1 LLSTRYKL
9 FWHCRQIIKKQ
20 LIKQTPWN
28 DLVVLNYNQLK
39 IPNTELH
46 ILSTDI
52 TSSCLILISS
62 MADYIVHNFV
72 ARMLSI
78 NVNNNNNRAIQ
89 FYSKLTTF
97 NRTENSLARSL
108 FIKIM
113 LLFIMCY
120 ILSINNIILVKM
132 HMFAKTSIVFHM
144 IFSFRG
150 YVIKIKK
157 RHYMNDNYRL
167 QHLIEINTKLIGTHC
182 TRKRKHLQSTSI

>member
-1 LLSTRYKL
+1 
-9 FWHCRQIIKKQ
+9 
-20 LIKQTPWN
+20 
-28 DLVVLNYNQLK
+28 
-39 IPNTELH
+39 
-46 ILSTDI
+46 
-52 TSSCLILISS
+52 

-150 YVIKIKK
+150 YVIKKKK
-157 RHYMNDNYRL
+157 RDIIWMIIIVYS
-167 QHLIEINTKLIGTHC
+167 TWSKLIQNSLEHIARESGNIYNLFQYNNIIIYI
-182 TRKRKHLQSTSI
+182 K